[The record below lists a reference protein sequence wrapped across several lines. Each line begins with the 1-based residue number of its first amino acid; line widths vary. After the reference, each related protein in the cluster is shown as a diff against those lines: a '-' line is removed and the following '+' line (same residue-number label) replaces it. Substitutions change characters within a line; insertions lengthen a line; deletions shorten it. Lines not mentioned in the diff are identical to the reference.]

1 MTDTPALYVKQ
12 LSVIGCGLI
21 GGSFAL
27 ALRAAGLVGRV
38 VAYNSSRRS
47 LDKALAMGVIDDA
60 ADSPA
65 AAVVGADLVLVAVP
79 VSAIESVLRAVRE
92 HLGEHTLVMD
102 VGSTKRDAVDA
113 ARRVLRDRLPNFV
126 PAHPIAGKESAGVS
140 HADARLFMNRQVI
153 LTPIT
158 QTSAA
163 QLRRAEACWAAVGGT
178 VQQMTPDNH
187 DASFAAVSHLPHLIA
202 FAYFNALLGQPA
214 GADYLAMGG
223 PGFRDFT
230 RIAASDPQV
239 WRDIL
244 WTNREEVLKQSMRF
258 RQALDAL
265 EHVMR
270 HGDVGTLEELIRVA
284 SDGRAHW
291 QPPGGKPPPTR

>member
-1 MTDTPALYVKQ
+1 VTDTPALYVNK

-47 LDKALAMGVIDDA
+47 LDKALAMGVIDEA

-65 AAVVGADLVLVAVP
+65 AAAAGADLVLVAVP

-270 HGDVGTLEELIRVA
+270 SGHVETLEALIRVA